1 MAKQGGKRS
10 GLLMLGALGVVYGDI
25 GTSPLYA
32 MHAALAEVPEL
43 DPSTVYG
50 ITSTVVW
57 TLLLVITLLYVT
69 LVLRVDNEGEGG
81 LLALVALI
89 RRRATGRLRV
99 VVTVAGMV
107 GAALFLGDSVITPAI
122 SVLSAAEGLKVVDP
136 GLERFVVPAAMAVL
150 LGVFVL
156 QKWGSGGVG
165 RLYGPVMLVWF
176 LVLGV
181 TGAASLIRHPE
192 ALQALSPV
200 WAIRFFLD
208 DPLVAFLSLGSVVL
222 VVSGAEALY
231 ADLGHFG
238 RRAVTRS
245 WLFLVMPALVLAYL
259 GEAGAVLADPAAAED
274 PFYAVVPEWA
284 SIPMLALGA
293 LATVIA
299 SEAVIA
305 GAFTVLHQLGGLGLL
320 PTLFTR
326 HTSERQGGQIYVPAA
341 NWVLAAAVLTVV
353 AVFQSS
359 ERLAS
364 AYGLAVSGTIVVT
377 VFLYVVYERIAT
389 GRLRARALG
398 ALALGILVVALF
410 AACVPKVAT
419 GGWLPILIGTA
430 LLTGM
435 LTWTTGNRRIDA
447 ARRQH
452 EMPIEELLEH
462 LEAADSSVHR
472 VKGSAVFLTPDKDVA
487 PLALSTVLSDTHVL
501 HQDVVL
507 LSWRVEDTPQAPARR
522 VSATVSHDGLG
533 AAGIRSIDIVLGYRE
548 RLDASQVL
556 DNAARDHPEALK
568 GVDLEA
574 ALWFVSES
582 IPLPSQKSE
591 MARWRQLLYL
601 AMTRLSTDRVSQL
614 RVPRDRA
621 IVIGREFRL

>member
-1 MAKQGGKRS
+1 
-10 GLLMLGALGVVYGDI
+10 MLGALGVVYGDI

-32 MHAALAEVPEL
+32 MHAALGEVPQL
-43 DPSTVYG
+43 DAAAVYG

-57 TLLLVITLLYVT
+57 TLMLVVTLLYVT

-89 RRRATGRLRV
+89 RRSAKGRLRT

-122 SVLSAAEGLKVVDP
+122 SVLSAAEGLEVVDP
-136 GLERFVVPAAMAVL
+136 GLDRFVVPAAMTIL

-156 QKWGSGGVG
+156 QRWGSGGVG
-165 RLYGPVMLVWF
+165 RIYGPVMLVWF
-176 LVLGV
+176 LVLAV
-181 TGAASLIRHPE
+181 TGGASLVQHPE

-200 WAIRFFLD
+200 WAVRFFLD

-245 WLFLVMPALVLAYL
+245 WLLLVMPALVLAYL
-259 GEAGAVLADPAAAED
+259 GEAGAVLADPAAAGD
-274 PFYAVVPEWA
+274 PFYAVVPGWA
-284 SIPMLALGA
+284 SIPMLVLGA
-293 LATVIA
+293 LATIIA

-353 AVFQSS
+353 ALFRSS

-377 VFLYVVYERIAT
+377 VLLYILHERLLAR
-389 GRLRARALG
+389 RLRIRALA
-398 ALALGILVVALF
+398 ALSLSVLVVALF
-410 AACVPKVAT
+410 AACLPKVVT
-419 GGWLPILIGTA
+419 GGWLPILIGAA

-435 LTWTTGNRRIDA
+435 WTWVTGNRRMDA
-447 ARRQH
+447 SRREV
-452 EMPIEELLEH
+452 EMPLEEVLER
-462 LEAADSSVHR
+462 LDSEDGDIHR
-472 VKGSAVFLTPDKDVA
+472 VDGSAVFLTADKGVA
-487 PLALSTVLSDTHVL
+487 PLALSTVLTDTRVL
-501 HQDVVL
+501 HRDVVL
-507 LSWRVEDTPQAPARR
+507 LSWRVEDTPRAPARR
-522 VSATVSHDGLG
+522 VSAAVSEDGPG
-533 AAGIRSIDIVLGYRE
+533 AAGIRSVDVVLGYRE
-548 RLDASQVL
+548 RLDAARVL
-556 DNAARDHPEALK
+556 ENAAEDHPEALD
-568 GVDLEA
+568 GVDLEGA
-574 ALWFVSES
+574 FWFVSET
-582 IPLPSQKSE
+582 IPLPSRKSG
-591 MARWRQLLYL
+591 MVRWRQLLYL
-601 AMTRLSTDRVSQL
+601 AMTRLSTDRVAQL